1 MAPTS
6 QAGNRT
12 SSTALGI
19 VAVAFWSASVG
30 LNREIAEALGVVTAS
45 AAVYLLAGL
54 IGCATLAFRG
64 RLGRVLRLP
73 RRALLGQGALFVTY
87 LVSFSLAIGLSDGK
101 DQLVEIGLVNYL
113 WPALTLALSVPMLGY
128 RARWTLAPGVALSLL
143 GLLVVGGGGAALQGG
158 ALLGGM
164 PGRIAANPVP
174 YALCLV
180 NVAAWSVYSN
190 LARLQA
196 TEGETGATPLF
207 LLVAGL
213 GLAIA
218 RLAFPEQ
225 SLVTVR
231 SVTALSLMAV
241 FPALLSYWFWD
252 RAMRDGHIVL
262 VASVSYLVPLFS
274 TILTSIQQD
283 LAIPLAT
290 WLGCGLIIGGAWL
303 CRRSVT
309 EVTPDRPAAP

>member
-1 MAPTS
+1 MAHTS
-6 QAGNRT
+6 QTGHRT
-12 SSTALGI
+12 SSTVLGVI
-19 VAVAFWSASVG
+19 AVAFWSASVG

-45 AAVYLLAGL
+45 TAVYLLAGL
-54 IGCATLAFRG
+54 IGCAALAIRG

-73 RRALLGQGALFVTY
+73 RRALLCQGALFVTY
-87 LVSFSLAIGLSDGK
+87 LVSFSLAVGLSDGK
-101 DQLVEIGLVNYL
+101 AQLVEIGLVNYL
-113 WPALTLALSVPMLGY
+113 WPVLTLALSVPMLGY
-128 RARWTLAPGVALSLL
+128 RARWTLAPGIAMALM
-143 GLLVVGGGGAALQGG
+143 GLLVVGGGGAALHGG

-164 PGRIAANPVP
+164 PGRIAANPAP

-180 NVAAWSVYSN
+180 NVVAWSVYSN

-196 TEGETGATPLF
+196 TAGETGATPLF

-218 RLAFPEQ
+218 RLAFLEQ

-231 SVTALSLMAV
+231 SVTALTVMAV

-252 RAMRDGHIVL
+252 RAMRDGHMVL

-274 TILTSIQQD
+274 TILTSVQQE
-283 LAIPLAT
+283 LPMPPAT
-290 WLGCGLIIGGAWL
+290 WLGCALIIGGAWL

-309 EVTPDRPAAP
+309 VTPDRRPPP